1 MQRKPLGRGLAALIP
16 DILEAEIVEAGQT
29 SGAPVELPIHQI
41 KSNRHQ
47 PRTRFTNKAMEE
59 LEASIRIHGVVQPI
73 VVRPMEEGTYEIV
86 AGERRLR
93 AALQAGLSLIPAVVR
108 DADDGEAL
116 EIALVENIL
125 REDLSPIEE
134 ARAFITLIENYGL
147 SQEEVGKRVGRDRS
161 TVSNTLRLLTLPD
174 ELQEEIGIGGIS
186 AGHARA
192 ILMLERSDDQ
202 KALGRAIQREGLSV
216 RATEVRARR
225 MSGFK
230 KGRQNRQHDVF
241 IQSIAE
247 EFTRNLGTRVVI
259 RPRRKGGVVEIHYF
273 SDEELEG
280 LRAKIRG

>member
-59 LEASIRIHGVVQPI
+59 LVASIRIHGVVQPI

-86 AGERRLR
+86 AGERRVK
-93 AALQAGLSLIPAVVR
+93 AALKAGLSLIPAVVR

-125 REDLSPIEE
+125 REDLCPIVD
-134 ARAFITLIENYGL
+134 ARAFITLIEIYGL

-174 ELQEEIGIGGIS
+174 ELQ
-186 AGHARA
+186 
-192 ILMLERSDDQ
+192 
-202 KALGRAIQREGLSV
+202 
-216 RATEVRARR
+216 
-225 MSGFK
+225 
-230 KGRQNRQHDVF
+230 
-241 IQSIAE
+241 
-247 EFTRNLGTRVVI
+247 
-259 RPRRKGGVVEIHYF
+259 
-273 SDEELEG
+273 
-280 LRAKIRG
+280 

>member
-1 MQRKPLGRGLAALIP
+1 MQRKPLGRGRAALIP

-29 SGAPVELPIHQI
+29 SRAPVELPIHQI
-41 KSNRHQ
+41 KPNRHQ
-47 PRTRFTNKAMEE
+47 PRARFTNKSMEE
-59 LEASIRIHGVVQPI
+59 LVASIRIHGVVQPI

>member
-1 MQRKPLGRGLAALIP
+1 
-16 DILEAEIVEAGQT
+16 
-29 SGAPVELPIHQI
+29 
-41 KSNRHQ
+41 
-47 PRTRFTNKAMEE
+47 MEE
-59 LEASIRIHGVVQPI
+59 LVASIRIHGVVQPI